1 MAPVTTEA
9 LILQTFPY
17 GETSRILRLYTR
29 DHGLQ
34 SAIAK
39 GATRPHGRFA
49 GVLEAFTSGGAT
61 LYLKPH
67 RDLQTLAAFELLRAR
82 QQLGADLLRFGGA
95 SLLAELVLRTTSEEP
110 QPHLYEALT
119 AALDLLECAPEPA
132 LERAILTVMWQLT
145 ALLGFAPALDECL
158 ACGRRIDA
166 DEETR
171 FSYRDGG
178 VLCTE
183 CGQGGGGA
191 VLPARARTALRSL
204 VRGREA
210 SLERTLGHWR
220 LLERYLDHH
229 VLEGGT
235 LRSFEFIAHTLADR

>member
-34 SAIAK
+34 SAMAK
-39 GATRPHGRFA
+39 GATRPHGRFG
-49 GVLEAFTSGGAT
+49 GVLESFTSGWAT

-67 RDLQTLAAFELLRAR
+67 RDLQTLAAFELLRPR
-82 QQLGADLLRFGGA
+82 QLLGGDLLRFGGA
-95 SLLAELVLRTTSEEP
+95 SLLSELVLRASSEEA
-110 QPHLYEALT
+110 QPRLFDALT
-119 AALDLLECAPEPA
+119 AALDLLEAVPQPG
-132 LERAILTVMWQLT
+132 LERTILTVMWQLT
-145 ALLGFAPALDECL
+145 ALLGFAPSLAECL
-158 ACGRRIDA
+158 ACGRPLGP

-171 FSYRDGG
+171 FSYGEGG
-178 VLCTE
+178 VFCSE

-191 VLPARARTALRSL
+191 LLPARARAALQAL
-204 VRGREA
+204 VRGEEVP
-210 SLERTLGHWR
+210 LERTLGHWR

-235 LRSFEFIAHTLADR
+235 LRSFEFIAQTLPGR